1 MIGSISIRKGVGI
14 MFEQV
19 KLGFELNAL
28 EPHIDQLTMETHYGK
43 HHVAYTKMFNELAE
57 KAGVSDKSAEDVLS
71 SLDSVADE
79 TLRKGLRNQGGGY
92 YNHNLYFSTLSP
104 NAAKAPDGKLA
115 EAIDRDL
122 GGLDAAID
130 ALSKAAIG
138 QFGSGWS
145 FLSVDKDG
153 KLYITASPNQDNPIS
168 EGTGRTP
175 ILALDVWEHAYYL
188 KYKNLR
194 ADYVKAFWEVLD
206 WKKVSDLYDKAIG

>member
-1 MIGSISIRKGVGI
+1 

-19 KLGFELNAL
+19 KLNYELNAL

-43 HHVAYTKMFNELAE
+43 HHATYTKTFNELAE
-57 KAGVSDKSAEDVLS
+57 KAGVADMPVEELLA
-71 SLDSVADE
+71 SLDKVDDE

-92 YNHNLYFSTLSP
+92 YNHNLYFANFSP
-104 NAAKAPDGKLA
+104 SPAKAPEGKLA
-115 EAIDRDL
+115 DKINETFGSLDEVIDKM
-122 GGLDAAID
+122 
-130 ALSKAAIG
+130 SKAAIG

-145 FLSVDKDG
+145 FLSADKEG
-153 KLYITASPNQDNPIS
+153 NLYVTASPNQDNPIS

-194 ADYVKAFWEVLD
+194 ADYVKAFWEILD
-206 WKKVSDLYDKAIG
+206 WKAVSDLYDKVIG

>member
-1 MIGSISIRKGVGI
+1 

-19 KLGFELNAL
+19 KLSYEMNAL

-43 HHVAYTKMFNELAE
+43 HHATYTKTFNELAQ
-57 KAGVSDKSAEDVLS
+57 KAGVSDRPVEEVLA
-71 SLDSVADE
+71 SLDKVEDE

-92 YNHNLYFSTLSP
+92 YNHNLYFSTLSATP
-104 NAAKAPDGKLA
+104 DKAPSGKLA
-115 EAIDRDL
+115 EAIDKTF
-122 GGLDAAID
+122 GSLDAVIEQ
-130 ALSKAAIG
+130 LSKAAAG

-145 FLSVDKDG
+145 FLSTDKEG
-153 KLYITASPNQDNPIS
+153 NLFVTASPNQDNPIS

-194 ADYVKAFWEVLD
+194 ADYIKEFFEVLD
-206 WKKVSDLYDKAIG
+206 WKVVSENYEKAVG

>member
-1 MIGSISIRKGVGI
+1 

-19 KLGFELNAL
+19 KLNYEMNAL

-43 HHVAYTKMFNELAE
+43 HHATYTKTFNELAE
-57 KAGVSDKSAEDVLS
+57 KAGVSDKSIEEILR
-71 SLDSVADE
+71 SLDKISDD

-104 NAAKAPDGKLA
+104 NAAKAPTGKFA
-115 EAIDRDL
+115 DKINEAFGSLDEVIDR
-122 GGLDAAID
+122 
-130 ALSKAAIG
+130 LSKAAIG

-145 FLSVDKDG
+145 FLSADKDG
-153 KLYITASPNQDNPIS
+153 NLYVTASPNQDNPIS

-206 WKKVSDLYDKAIG
+206 WKTVSDLYEKALG

>member
-1 MIGSISIRKGVGI
+1 

-19 KLGFELNAL
+19 KLGFEMNAL

-43 HHVAYTKMFNELAE
+43 HHAAYTKTFNELAQ
-57 KAGVSDKSAEDVLS
+57 KAGVDNLPAEEILSTLDKIS
-71 SLDSVADE
+71 DE
-79 TLRKGLRNQGGGY
+79 TLRKGIRNQGGGY
-92 YNHNLYFSTLSP
+92 FNHNLYFSTLSP
-104 NAAKAPDGKLA
+104 NAAKAPTGKL
-115 EAIDRDL
+115 
-122 GGLDAAID
+122 LDEINKTFGSVD
-130 ALSKAAIG
+130 AVVEQLSKAAIG

-145 FLSVDKDG
+145 FLSADKEG
-153 KLYITASPNQDNPIS
+153 KLYVTASPNQDNPYS

-206 WKKVSDLYDKAIG
+206 WKVVTENYEKVVG

>member
-104 NAAKAPDGKLA
+104 DAAKAPEGKLA

>member
-1 MIGSISIRKGVGI
+1 

-19 KLGFELNAL
+19 KLGYEMNAL
-28 EPHIDQLTMETHYGK
+28 EPQIDQLTIETHYGK
-43 HHVAYTKMFNELAE
+43 HHAAYTKTFNELAE
-57 KAGVSDKSAEDVLS
+57 KAGVSGKSVEEVLA

-92 YNHNLYFSTLSP
+92 YNHNLYFGTLSP
-104 NAAKAPDGKLA
+104 EGIASKAPAGKLA

-122 GGLDAAID
+122 GGFEATVD
-130 ALSKAAIG
+130 ALTKAAIG

-145 FLSVDKDG
+145 FLSTDKSG
-153 KLYITASPNQDNPIS
+153 KLYVSASPNQDNPIS

-188 KYKNLR
+188 KYRNLR
-194 ADYVKAFWEVLD
+194 ADYVKAFWDVLD
-206 WKKVSDLYDKAIG
+206 WKKVSELYEKVIG

>member
-1 MIGSISIRKGVGI
+1 

-19 KLGFELNAL
+19 KLGYEMNGL
-28 EPHIDQLTMETHYGK
+28 EPHIDQLTIETHNGK
-43 HHVAYTKMFNELAE
+43 HHAAYTKTFNELAQ
-57 KAGVSDKSAEDVLS
+57 KAGVDSLPVEEILS
-71 SLDSVADE
+71 SLDKISDE

-104 NAAKAPDGKLA
+104 NPAKAPTGKLA
-115 EAIDRDL
+115 EEIDKTFGSL
-122 GGLDAAID
+122 EAVIEQ
-130 ALSKAAIG
+130 LSKAAIG

-145 FLSVDKDG
+145 FLSTDKDG
-153 KLYITASPNQDNPIS
+153 KLYVTASPNQDNPYS

-206 WKKVSDLYDKAIG
+206 WKIVTENYEKAIG

>member
-1 MIGSISIRKGVGI
+1 

-19 KLGFELNAL
+19 KLSYDANGL
-28 EPHIDQLTMETHYGK
+28 EPHIDQLTIETHYGK
-43 HHVAYTKMFNELAE
+43 HHATYTKTFNELAE
-57 KAGVSDKSAEDVLS
+57 KAGVADLPVEELLA
-71 SLDSVADE
+71 SLDKVADE

-104 NAAKAPDGKLA
+104 NPAKAPVGRLA
-115 EAIDRDL
+115 EEIDKTFGGLSEAIDQ
-122 GGLDAAID
+122 
-130 ALSKAAIG
+130 LSKAAAG

-145 FLSVDKDG
+145 FLSADKDG

-168 EGTGRTP
+168 EGTGRIP

-194 ADYVKAFWEVLD
+194 PDYIKAFWEVLD
-206 WKKVSDLYDKAIG
+206 WKAVSDNYDKVVG

>member
-1 MIGSISIRKGVGI
+1 

-19 KLGFELNAL
+19 KLGFEMNAL

-43 HHVAYTKMFNELAE
+43 HHAAYTKTFNELAQ
-57 KAGVSDKSAEDVLS
+57 KAGVDNLPAEEVLS
-71 SLDSVADE
+71 TLDKISDE

-92 YNHNLYFSTLSP
+92 FNHNLYFSTLSP
-104 NAAKAPDGKLA
+104 NAAKAPTGKL
-115 EAIDRDL
+115 
-122 GGLDAAID
+122 LDEINKTFGSVD
-130 ALSKAAIG
+130 AVVEQLSKAAIG

-145 FLSVDKDG
+145 FLSADKEG
-153 KLYITASPNQDNPIS
+153 KLYVSASPNQDNPYS

-206 WKKVSDLYDKAIG
+206 WKVVTENYEKAVG

>member
-1 MIGSISIRKGVGI
+1 

-19 KLGFELNAL
+19 KLSYDANGL
-28 EPHIDQLTMETHYGK
+28 EPHIDQLTIETHYGK
-43 HHVAYTKMFNELAE
+43 HHATYTKTFNELAE
-57 KAGVSDKSAEDVLS
+57 KAGVADLPVEELLA
-71 SLDSVADE
+71 SLDKVADE

-104 NAAKAPDGKLA
+104 NPAKAPVGRLA
-115 EAIDRDL
+115 EEIDKTFGGLSEAIDQ
-122 GGLDAAID
+122 
-130 ALSKAAIG
+130 LSKAAAG

-145 FLSVDKDG
+145 FLSADKDG

-168 EGTGRTP
+168 EETGRIP

-194 ADYVKAFWEVLD
+194 PDYIKAFWEVLD
-206 WKKVSDLYDKAIG
+206 WKAVSDNYDKVVG

>member
-1 MIGSISIRKGVGI
+1 

-19 KLGFELNAL
+19 KLGFEMNAL

-43 HHVAYTKMFNELAE
+43 HHVAYTKTFNELAE
-57 KAGVSDKSAEDVLS
+57 KAGVDNLPVEEVLS
-71 SLDSVADE
+71 TLDKISDE
-79 TLRKGLRNQGGGY
+79 TLRKGIRNQGGGY
-92 YNHNLYFSTLSP
+92 FNHNLYFSTLSP
-104 NAAKAPDGKLA
+104 NAAKAPTGKL
-115 EAIDRDL
+115 
-122 GGLDAAID
+122 LDEINKTFGSVD
-130 ALSKAAIG
+130 AVVEQLSKAAIG

-145 FLSVDKDG
+145 FLSADKEG
-153 KLYITASPNQDNPIS
+153 KLYVTASPNQDNPYS

-206 WKKVSDLYDKAIG
+206 WKVVTENYEKVVG